1 MQWCHDDPSTNRARP
16 VNNPLTAEPVGFFTT
31 VAMVAACTFA
41 ALRPP
46 LPRHSSPFR
55 VSFMLGYLVN
65 EQPILGLAWLAAGT
79 YAALTTGVGTPAWW
93 LAVAL
98 TAVPAAGLVA
108 LAVRTRS
115 ARGVLDAAL
124 AAGPGISVPRSRPP
138 LLRILLPPLFW
149 RPDVRRL
156 RNRRYGSS
164 RAQRLDVYLP
174 RNRPEGAPIFLYLH
188 GGGFQMGSKLL
199 GALPLLY
206 RLAGRRWVCASANYR
221 LRTPYR
227 NSLMDA
233 RQALTWLR
241 DHAGELGA
249 DPSRVV
255 IAGGSAG
262 AHLAATIALTDHRV
276 SGAIGF
282 YGYYGP
288 AGRDEPGVPTS
299 PLDCR
304 SADAPPVMIVHG
316 ALDTLVPAKEARE
329 FADKLAHA
337 STAPVVYA
345 ELPGTQHNFDFFHS
359 LRYQVI
365 AEAAE
370 AFADW
375 ATYGAPL
382 GSQDDWCAGG
392 GRGLAGCG
400 ERAGRG
406 TRRDAEQ

>member
-1 MQWCHDDPSTNRARP
+1 M
-16 VNNPLTAEPVGFFTT
+16 NNPLTAEPVGFFVT
-31 VAMVAACTFA
+31 VAAVAACTFA

-46 LPRHSSPFR
+46 LPRHPSPFR
-55 VSFMLGYLVN
+55 ISFVLGYLIN
-65 EQPILGLAWLAAGT
+65 EQPLLGLAWLAVGT
-79 YAALTTGVGTPAWW
+79 YSALTTGVGTPAWW

-115 ARGVLDAAL
+115 ARGVLQAAL
-124 AAGPGISVPRSRPP
+124 AAGPGIPVTRSRPP

-156 RNRRYGSS
+156 RNRRYGEA

-174 RNRPEGAPIFLYLH
+174 RNRPNGAPIFLYLH
-188 GGGFQMGSKLL
+188 GGGFPMGSKLL

-206 RLAGRRWVCASANYR
+206 RLAGRGWVCASANYR

-227 NSLMDA
+227 DSLTDA
-233 RQALTWLR
+233 RRALAWIR
-241 DHAGELGA
+241 EHADELGA
-249 DPSRVV
+249 DPSRIV

-262 AHLAATIALTDHRV
+262 AHLAATIALTDDSI

-288 AGRDEPGVPTS
+288 AGSSDAPGVPTS
-299 PLDCR
+299 PHDCLTP
-304 SADAPPVMIVHG
+304 AAPPTMIVHG
-316 ALDTLVPAKEARE
+316 ALDTLVPAHAARE
-329 FADKLAHA
+329 FADELSRA

-359 LRYQVI
+359 LRYHAI
-365 AEAAE
+365 ADAAE

-375 ATYGAPL
+375 ATRDGHADRPTQRKESTAP
-382 GSQDDWCAGG
+382 
-392 GRGLAGCG
+392 
-400 ERAGRG
+400 
-406 TRRDAEQ
+406 TH

>member
-1 MQWCHDDPSTNRARP
+1 M
-16 VNNPLTAEPVGFFTT
+16 NNPLTAEPVGFVIT

-46 LPRHSSPFR
+46 LPRHPSPVR
-55 VSFMLGYLVN
+55 ISFLLGYLIN
-65 EQPILGLAWLAAGT
+65 EQPLLGLAWLAAGT
-79 YAALTTGVGTPAWW
+79 YSALTTGVGTPAWW
-93 LAVAL
+93 LGVAL
-98 TAVPAAGLVA
+98 TAIPAAGLVA

-115 ARGVLDAAL
+115 ARGVLEAAL
-124 AAGPGISVPRSRPP
+124 AAGPGIAVPRSRPS

-156 RNRRYGSS
+156 RNRSYGES

-174 RNRPEGAPIFLYLH
+174 RNRPKDAPIFLYLH

-206 RLAGRRWVCASANYR
+206 RLAGRGWVCASADYR
-221 LRTPYR
+221 LRTPYA
-227 NSLMDA
+227 NSLTDA
-233 RQALTWLR
+233 RRALAWLR
-241 DHAGELGA
+241 EHADELGA

-262 AHLAATIALTDHRV
+262 AHLAATVALTDGAV
-276 SGAIGF
+276 AGAIGF

-288 AGRDEPGVPTS
+288 AGAAASGVPTS
-299 PLDCR
+299 PHDCL
-304 SADAPPVMIVHG
+304 SPDAPPVMIVHG
-316 ALDTLVPAKEARE
+316 ALDTLVPATMARE
-329 FADKLAHA
+329 FADQLARV

-359 LRYQVI
+359 LRYHVI
-365 AEAAE
+365 ADAAQ

-375 ATYGAPL
+375 ATRRHEPARRWVI
-382 GSQDDWCAGG
+382 SAAQDGDDRC
-392 GRGLAGCG
+392 L
-400 ERAGRG
+400 
-406 TRRDAEQ
+406 